1 MNRSPRI
8 IVIGG
13 GHAGIEAASAAA
25 RMGGAVTMIT
35 QNPQA
40 IGRMSCNPAIGGI
53 GKGQIVRELDSMGG
67 RMGWLADRAGIQ
79 FKVLNRRK
87 GPAVQSSRAQCDR
100 RSYQTAAQNDIAETG
115 GIAVVAD
122 SVRSIQIESGRVS
135 AVVGDSGEIY
145 GADGVILAAGTF
157 LEAMT
162 HVGSCTKPEGRY
174 GEPPARGIS
183 GQLRDLGFDV
193 GRLKTGTPP
202 RLDGSSIDYT
212 LCEIQP
218 GDEPPRG
225 FSRRIPVPISNHA
238 VCWLTYTTTETH
250 HLIADNIGHSP
261 LYNGQITGIGPRYC
275 PSIEDKVMKFAE
287 KPRHQLFLEPEGL
300 GTDEVYI
307 NGFSSS
313 LPAEI
318 QLAALKTIPA
328 LRNVRMTRAGYAVEY
343 DFFPPTQLQLTLE
356 TKTVKGLYFC
366 GQINGTS
373 GYEEA
378 AGQGFVAGINAVTG
392 FRDEEPLIL
401 DRAES
406 YIGVMIDDL
415 VTMGVDEPYR
425 MFTSRAEHRLHLR
438 EDNAERRLAK
448 YGHRIGL
455 VHRAEYDSLQRRWDE
470 IDRCIE
476 EFGRTMVPAGSIP
489 FAGIKR
495 QGGASVAELLRIPG
509 VSFSDLEG
517 FGADLPPFDE
527 RFAEAV
533 EVAIKYE
540 GYIERQARQIAQF
553 RRMESQ
559 KIPPDC
565 VYIDLPGLRRE
576 AKDKFTRIRPFTLGQ
591 ASRIPGITSSDVALL
606 MVHLRTRG
614 NGTGETRPSRAAAD
628 VE

>member
-1 MNRSPRI
+1 MNRSPRV

-25 RMGGAVTMIT
+25 RMGAAVTMIT

-40 IGRMSCNPAIGGI
+40 TGRMSCNPAIGGI
-53 GKGQIVRELDSMGG
+53 GKGQIVRELDAMGG
-67 RMGWLADRAGIQ
+67 RMGYLTDYAGIQ

-100 RSYQTAAQNDIAETG
+100 RLYQTAAQNDIAETD
-115 GIAVVAD
+115 GISVVAD
-122 SVRSIQIESGRVS
+122 GIRSIQMEGGRVS
-135 AVVGDSGEIY
+135 AVAGDSGEIY
-145 GADGVILAAGTF
+145 GADAVILAAGTF
-157 LEAMT
+157 LEAVT

-174 GEPPARGIS
+174 SEPPACGLS
-183 GQLRDLGFDV
+183 SQLRDLGFEV

-212 LCEIQP
+212 LCEMQP
-218 GDEPPRG
+218 GDDPPRG
-225 FSRRIPVPISNHA
+225 FSRRSPVPISNQA
-238 VCWLTYTTTETH
+238 VCWLTYTTAETH
-250 HLIADNIGHSP
+250 HLIADNIQQSP

-300 GTDEVYI
+300 GTNEVYI

-318 QLAALKTIPA
+318 QLAALRTIPA
-328 LRNVRMTRAGYAVEY
+328 LREVRMTRAGYAVEY

-356 TKTVKGLYFC
+356 TKAVKGLYFC

-378 AGQGFVAGINAVTG
+378 AGQGFAAGVNAVLG
-392 FRDEEPLIL
+392 FRGEEPLIL

-415 VTMGVDEPYR
+415 VTVGVDEPYR

-438 EDNAERRLAK
+438 EDNAERRLAGH
-448 YGHRIGL
+448 GHRVGL
-455 VHRAEYDSLQRRWDE
+455 VSQAEHDSLRRRWDE
-470 IDRCIE
+470 VDRCIE
-476 EFGRTMVPAGSIP
+476 EFGRTSVPAAGIP

-495 QGGASVAELLRIPG
+495 QGSATVAELLRIPG
-509 VSFSDLEG
+509 VSFSELES
-517 FGADLPPFDE
+517 FGADLPSVDE
-527 RFAEAV
+527 SFAEAV

-540 GYIERQARQIAQF
+540 GYIERQARQIEQF
-553 RRMESQ
+553 RRLESQ
-559 KIPPDC
+559 KIPHDFMY
-565 VYIDLPGLRRE
+565 VDLPGLRRE
-576 AKDKFTRIRPFTLGQ
+576 AREKFSRIRPITLGQ
-591 ASRIPGITSSDVALL
+591 ASRIPGIVSSDVALL
-606 MVHLRTRG
+606 MVYLRSGG
-614 NGTGETRPSRAAAD
+614 NGHGRDRSPAKLPVPD
-628 VE
+628 